1 VKTTN
6 EAIVDA
12 YVRHQTYLLRYA
24 GGIRN
29 KALEKLAKTEGSLY
43 DAIVKWASKAE
54 GNRNLIGKK
63 GRKWQ
68 RDFDEVI
75 HKTRMPAW
83 DSIAEEIQDELRQL
97 AAIEVAHGAA
107 VIEGAVPVMLSMGL
121 PPAAQLLSIVN
132 SQPFQG
138 KTLKQWLD
146 TTADADVNRLL
157 SAAKSG
163 IVRGETPTQVAR
175 SIIGTKAAG
184 YKDGDA
190 RKAFRDLE
198 AVLLTLTNG
207 IQQEAKQALYEA
219 NADVIK
225 METYVATLD
234 ARTTI
239 QCASLDGST
248 HERGKGPIPPL
259 HFRCRSLRVPYV
271 NPENLGGR
279 PFDPTTESRLVRE
292 YSEQAG
298 IDNAR
303 SRSELPRG
311 HKTAFDDFARKR
323 KRELV
328 GTLPAKTTYNEWL
341 KDQSIEFQD
350 QVLGA
355 TRAKM
360 FRSGKVSLDRFVARD
375 GDVLTLEQLS
385 DKGIDAPNS

>member
-1 VKTTN
+1 MKTTN
-6 EAIVDA
+6 ETIVDA

-29 KALEKLAKTEGSLY
+29 KSLEKLAKTEGKLY

-54 GNRNLIGKK
+54 GNRNLIGAK

-68 RDFDEVI
+68 KDFDEVI
-75 HKTRMPAW
+75 HNVRQPAW
-83 DSIAEEIQDELRQL
+83 DDIAEEIQVELREL

-138 KTLKQWLD
+138 KTLKQWLEK
-146 TTADADVNRLL
+146 TADSDVNRLL
-157 SAAKSG
+157 AAAKSG

-175 SIIGTKAAG
+175 SIIGTKTAG
-184 YKDGDA
+184 YKDGEA

-239 QCASLDGST
+239 QCASLDGQNFP
-248 HERGKGPIPPL
+248 RGEGPIPPL
-259 HFRCRSLRVPYV
+259 HFRCRSLRTPYV
-271 NPENLGGR
+271 KPENLGGR
-279 PFDPTTESRLVRE
+279 PFNPTTEKQLIRE

-298 IDNAR
+298 IDNPR

-311 HKTAFDDFARKR
+311 HKASFDDFARKR

-328 GTLPAKTTYNEWL
+328 GSLPAKTTYNEWL
-341 KDQSIEFQD
+341 KDQSVEFQD
-350 QVLGA
+350 QVLGS

-360 FRSGKVSLDRFVARD
+360 FRDGGITLDRFVARD
-375 GDVLTLEQLS
+375 GDVITPERLKS
-385 DKGIDAPNS
+385 RRH